1 MRLKVTNIEVLRR
14 TAGEMGIGLSEENF
28 KTFLKYKKMILEWN
42 QRINLTTITDNDE
55 MDIKHFA
62 DSLSPTLTGVFD
74 GSKKII
80 DIGTGAGFPGIPL
93 KIWNPELQVALM
105 DSLNKRISFLN
116 LVIEELSLN
125 GIVAIH
131 GRAEELALRPE
142 YRETFDIC
150 ISRAVASLDTLSEY
164 CLPFVKPGGW
174 FIAMKGPSAMDEIKL
189 AGKAI
194 STLGGTVEDVIEV
207 KFPGTDIEHTLVMI
221 KKLTKTSSKYPR
233 GGGKP
238 RKSPIK

>member
-1 MRLKVTNIEVLRR
+1 
-14 TAGEMGIGLSEENF
+14 MGIDLNEDGF
-28 KTFLKYKKMILEWN
+28 KAFLKYKEMILDWN

-62 DSLSPTLTGVFD
+62 DSLSPALTGVFD
-74 GSKKII
+74 GSKKVI

-93 KIWNPELQVALM
+93 KIWNPELKVTLM
-105 DSLNKRISFLN
+105 DSLNKRITFLE
-116 LVIEELSLN
+116 LVIKELGLKEIN
-125 GIVAIH
+125 AIH
-131 GRAEELALRPE
+131 GRAEELASKPD
-142 YRETFDIC
+142 YREVFDVC

-164 CLPFVKPGGW
+164 CIPFVRPGGW
-174 FIAMKGPSAMDEIKL
+174 FIAMKGPSAIDEIKL

-194 STLGGTVEDVIEV
+194 STLGGSVEDIREIR
-207 KFPGTDIEHTLVMI
+207 FPGTDIEHTLIMI

>member
-1 MRLKVTNIEVLRR
+1 
-14 TAGEMGIGLSEENF
+14 MGIGLSEDSF
-28 KTFLKYKKMILEWN
+28 KAFLRYKEMILEWN
-42 QRINLTTITDNDE
+42 QNINLTTITDSDE

-62 DSLSPTLTGVFD
+62 DSLSPALTGLLD
-74 GSKKII
+74 GRKKII

-93 KIWNPELQVALM
+93 KIWNPELQVTLM
-105 DSLNKRISFLN
+105 DSLNKRIRFLE
-116 LVIEELSLN
+116 LVINELGLKEIN
-125 GIVAIH
+125 AIH
-131 GRAEELALRPE
+131 GRAEELALKPE
-142 YRETFDIC
+142 YREAFDIC

-164 CLPFVKPGGW
+164 CIPFVKPGGW

-194 STLGGTVEDVIEV
+194 STLGGAVEDIREIR
-207 KFPGTDIEHTLVMI
+207 FPGTDIEHTLVMV